1 MLYVDHARIRFRRM
15 LMSHL
20 VADSPDELLQ
30 AQTDLGIPDGSIQ
43 YPGTWKE
50 HLDVSESKRT
60 LAVRMGAKEITGRE
74 LVEITRKKKTDGLPD
89 P

>member
-1 MLYVDHARIRFRRM
+1 MLYVDHVRIPFRGM

-20 VADSPDELLQ
+20 VADTPEELLT
-30 AQTDLGIPDGSIQ
+30 AQTSLSIPKGSIQ

-60 LAVRMGAKEITGRE
+60 LAIRMGAQPISGRQ
-74 LVEITRKKKTDGLPD
+74 LVQITRTKREAGLPN